1 MLLPHAYCFT
11 LLDDGLKRKTVA
23 EYLELAGRVPV
34 YEVRFTATLDELP
47 LLLSEIERVLIR
59 EAA

>member
-11 LLDDGLKRKTVA
+11 LLDGDLKRKTVA

-34 YEVRFTATLDELP
+34 YSAVHGHARRAP

>member
-1 MLLPHAYCFT
+1 MATAKELKELSE
-11 LLDDGLKRKTVA
+11 DDLKRRTV
-23 EYLELAGRVPV
+23 EQYLALAGRVPV

-47 LLLSEIERVLIR
+47 SLLSEVERVLIR

>member
-11 LLDDGLKRKTVA
+11 LLDDDLKRRTVA
-23 EYLELAGRVPV
+23 EYLELAARVPV
-34 YEVRFTATLDELP
+34 YEARFTATLDELP
-47 LLLSEIERVLIR
+47 ALLNEIERVLIR